1 MALRRTTKQKL
12 YRYSIYA
19 VLLAI
24 VVWAIVSTDWARIA
38 QLYFNPEVAAKMLP
52 GIITTALV
60 NTLWFTAVAFAGG
73 LLLGILLALMKL
85 SVIAP
90 FRWIA
95 TAWIE
100 LFRGLPA
107 ILTIFAIAFILPIG
121 LGVPATRLG
130 GPVVLGLIGL
140 ILVASAYMAETIRA
154 GIQAV
159 PKGQTEA
166 ARSLGLPDHHPAA
179 DERVRAAAEG
189 HLAAVRRRLLHLVE
203 GAHELR
209 ARRSD
214 AERQR
219 NAAHHGGDP
228 LPDRDD
234 PAHASQRVAGASDG
248 EDTMST
254 DLIDVQAPAIAIQ
267 DLHKSFGDNEVL
279 KGIDLTV
286 LAGEVVCVIGPSGSG
301 KSTLLRSV
309 NLLEEPTGGKVLIEG
324 IDITDPDIDIDRVRT
339 RIGMVFQSFNLF
351 PHLSV
356 LGNLT
361 IAQQRVKKRS
371 KAEADKV
378 ARAML
383 ERVGL
388 AEKADAYPGHLSG
401 GQQQR
406 VAIARALCMNPD
418 MMLFDEP
425 TSALDPELV
434 GEVLQVMRSLADEG
448 MTMLVVTHEMGFAR
462 EVGSRLIFMDGGHI
476 VEEGDPREVLA
487 NPQHQRTKDFL
498 SRVL

>member
-1 MALRRTTKQKL
+1 M
-12 YRYSIYA
+12 S
-19 VLLAI
+19 
-24 VVWAIVSTDWARIA
+24 SAR
-38 QLYFNPEVAAKMLP
+38 
-52 GIITTALV
+52 
-60 NTLWFTAVAFAGG
+60 
-73 LLLGILLALMKL
+73 
-85 SVIAP
+85 
-90 FRWIA
+90 
-95 TAWIE
+95 
-100 LFRGLPA
+100 
-107 ILTIFAIAFILPIG
+107 
-121 LGVPATRLG
+121 
-130 GPVVLGLIGL
+130 
-140 ILVASAYMAETIRA
+140 
-154 GIQAV
+154 
-159 PKGQTEA
+159 
-166 ARSLGLPDHHPAA
+166 
-179 DERVRAAAEG
+179 
-189 HLAAVRRRLLHLVE
+189 
-203 GAHELR
+203 
-209 ARRSD
+209 
-214 AERQR
+214 
-219 NAAHHGGDP
+219 
-228 LPDRDD
+228 
-234 PAHASQRVAGASDG
+234 
-248 EDTMST
+248 
-254 DLIDVQAPAIAIQ
+254 IDVQAPAIAIQ

-371 KAEADKV
+371 KAEAEKV

-388 AEKADAYPGHLSG
+388 AAKADAYPGHLSG

-434 GEVLQVMRSLADEG
+434 GEVLQVMRSLADGG

-462 EVGSRLIFMDGGHI
+462 EVGSRLIFMDGGQI